1 MAATSKESVSTRF
14 AEFAAGFGGVE
25 IPAAVRH
32 EAKLHILDAL
42 GCAVAACGSGEQ
54 APAAGVLE
62 RRSRSGACS
71 VIGRGNRVDPL
82 WAAFGNAVLVQAMDY
97 DDTHAEAVCHVSSVV
112 TPTMLAVTE
121 EHGGSGA
128 DALGRYVLG
137 AEVTARI
144 GAASEADFI
153 SRGIHPTSV
162 CGVFGAAALAGSAM
176 GLAAEQIAD
185 ALGIAGSHAAG
196 ILVCLSEGVEAKP
209 LHAGGAA
216 RNGIFSAELAAA
228 GGRGPRNVFEGPAGL
243 FQAFTGDDHLEQLEL
258 RLADLGERWMT
269 AEIAVKAMPVCHYQQ
284 GALEAARG
292 IGVAASDIESVE
304 LGIDP
309 AGIPIVLEP
318 LAEKVAPVSTYQ
330 ARFSLPYCTAVTLV
344 EGQIDIGNLTGAVGD
359 PEVERLAASVSGF
372 ALAPGDRGDFAG
384 EVILRLKSGA
394 TKTARVD
401 HPMGTPVRPMGDADV
416 LAKYRENAELGFG
429 DERGEQLERLVLG
442 LEDLDTL
449 EPITTLLRDCRS

>member
-14 AEFAAGFGGVE
+14 AEFAAGFDGLE
-25 IPAAVRH
+25 IPEAVCR

-42 GCAVAACGSGEQ
+42 GCAVAAVGSGEQ
-54 APAAGVLE
+54 APAQKVLNL
-62 RRSRSGACS
+62 RSRAGACS
-71 VIGRGNRVDPL
+71 VIGREDRVDPL
-82 WAAFGNAVLVQAMDY
+82 WAAFGNATLVQAMDY
-97 DDTHAEAVCHVSSVV
+97 DDTHPEAVCHVSSVI
-112 TPTMLAVTE
+112 TPTMLATTE

-137 AEVTARI
+137 SELTSRI
-144 GAASEADFI
+144 GGASEAGFI

-162 CGVFGAAALAGSAM
+162 CGVFGAAALAGAAM
-176 GLAAEQIAD
+176 GLAPERIAD
-185 ALGIAGSHAAG
+185 ALGIAGSHASG

-209 LHAGGAA
+209 LHAGAAA
-216 RNGIFSAELAAA
+216 RNGIFAAELAAA
-228 GGRGPRNVFEGPAGL
+228 GAPGPRGVFEGPAGL
-243 FQAFTGDDHLEQLEL
+243 FQAFTGEDHLEQLEQ

-284 GALEAARG
+284 GALEAAKG
-292 IGVAASDIESVE
+292 IGVAAAEIESVE

-309 AGIPIVLEP
+309 VGIPIVLEP
-318 LAEKVAPVSTYQ
+318 IAEKVAPVSTYQ
-330 ARFSLPYCTAVTLV
+330 ARFSLPYCAAVTLV
-344 EGQIDIGNLTGAVGD
+344 KGQIDIGDLTGAVGD

-384 EVILRLKSGA
+384 EVILRLKSGE

-401 HPMGTPVRPMGDADV
+401 HPLGTPARPMGEADV

-429 DERGEQLERLVLG
+429 DERGGLLEGLVLE
-442 LEDLDTL
+442 LEDLDSL
-449 EPITTLLRDCRS
+449 DPITTLLRGCRS